1 MNCGVCCQPG
11 SQNPLTFEQLRPVL
25 SPECAFLER
34 AASPAASMPRWPS
47 CRGLKLPLMYTRPL
61 RGALT
66 TTEPCENSTVLM
78 LPASSSSKGSAS
90 SVVSSCRPGS
100 QALLTQAAM
109 TTSRRPD

>member
-1 MNCGVCCQPG
+1 M
-11 SQNPLTFEQLRPVL
+11 LEQLRPVL

-66 TTEPCENSTVLM
+66 TTKPCENSTVLM
-78 LPASSSSKGSAS
+78 LPASSSSRGSAS
-90 SVVSSCRPGS
+90 SVVSSCRPGRP
-100 QALLTQAAM
+100 AMLLTLAAM
-109 TTSRRPD
+109 TTSRGPH